1 MRYVR
6 IAVAALAALALYI
19 SPLVAQAGQ
28 AAQAGPTISEKKGLA
43 IFAMGYYGFSIPNQA
58 LGSTDQEIRKVF
70 VDLGRFNIM
79 AVSQKLSSKGLDEF
93 IDTIKKSKEAN
104 FKMPDKYEFGEA
116 ILTEEEFNKLLGAFI
131 VAVPVVSEYNTA
143 FNSITNLWET
153 NIKVDVSFIDVSQG
167 SIIGVAEVKASGSD
181 PSNNQKSVS
190 AAIDQI
196 PMQLQYE
203 IRKIEAFQIS
213 TRVLAVSGSEIK
225 LQMGRNMGIK
235 KGDEYSI
242 VVHETVEG
250 FKNDTEHGLVQIKD
264 VGSEVSTGRIVYA
277 SIPVTRD
284 VQLQEIP
291 RLGVDAEGYFHYL
304 TLLGDSVPM
313 PGVRFAASRGF
324 YGTRP
329 YVAIQVPCK
338 DVSVDQWGLF
348 FGIIQISGV
357 VGAEYNAYLGRL
369 TLSAYGGAGGSYAHW
384 LGAGQDDTKDWLSHI
399 GAQAT
404 SAPPSSSRAS
414 SRPSPRPAPNTGWP

>member
-1 MRYVR
+1 
-6 IAVAALAALALYI
+6 
-19 SPLVAQAGQ
+19 
-28 AAQAGPTISEKKGLA
+28 
-43 IFAMGYYGFSIPNQA
+43 
-58 LGSTDQEIRKVF
+58 
-70 VDLGRFNIM
+70 
-79 AVSQKLSSKGLDEF
+79 
-93 IDTIKKSKEAN
+93 
-104 FKMPDKYEFGEA
+104 
-116 ILTEEEFNKLLGAFI
+116 
-131 VAVPVVSEYNTA
+131 
-143 FNSITNLWET
+143 
-153 NIKVDVSFIDVSQG
+153 
-167 SIIGVAEVKASGSD
+167 
-181 PSNNQKSVS
+181 
-190 AAIDQI
+190 
-196 PMQLQYE
+196 MQLQYE

-225 LQMGRNMGIK
+225 LQLGRNMGIK

-242 VVHETVEG
+242 IVSETVEG
-250 FKNDTEHGLVQIKD
+250 FKNETEHGLVQIKD
-264 VGSEVSTGRIVYA
+264 VGSEVSTGRIVYS
-277 SIPVTRD
+277 SIPVTKD

-369 TLSAYGGAGGSYAHW
+369 TLIGLRRSRRLICPLARSGPGRHQRLAIPHRSAGLRPRLLPLHARALGLRRGRRRILVGRRLGLLWITAASASAAACSTSYEHGRRDLEGLDLAAAKEYIFAYAVDAKRIDKEIAEAKAELGRWTGRKTLAEGKLAAGDQSMAALVQAAAAKVAEFEGKAATLASEREELRAKVERMRAAAAHDQ
-384 LGAGQDDTKDWLSHI
+384 G
-399 GAQAT
+399 
-404 SAPPSSSRAS
+404 RAS
-414 SRPSPRPAPNTGWP
+414 GASTPTGSSPSCR